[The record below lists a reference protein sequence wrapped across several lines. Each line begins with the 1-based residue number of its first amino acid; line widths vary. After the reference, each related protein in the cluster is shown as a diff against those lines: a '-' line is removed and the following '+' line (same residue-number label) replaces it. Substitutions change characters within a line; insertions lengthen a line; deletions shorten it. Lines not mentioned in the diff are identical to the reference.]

1 MSAVPL
7 ESRREVVEGS
17 IRKKWVAMLA
27 SVFALCLVLA
37 GCGGDPAKNY
47 VGDWKLTGME
57 ENGEAT
63 SADDIK
69 LMEDMGLSVTMSV
82 KEDKT
87 FSMNVMG
94 EEMSGTWDAKSAS
107 EATYVTLAEYPFAM

>member
-1 MSAVPL
+1 M
-7 ESRREVVEGS
+7 
-17 IRKKWVAMLA
+17 
-27 SVFALCLVLA
+27 LA
-37 GCGGDPAKNY
+37 GCAGGGDAAKNY
-47 VGDWKLTGME
+47 VGDWKLVGME

-94 EEMSGTWDAKSAS
+94 EEMSGPRSPSRGRAFPSLSPTA
-107 EATYVTLAEYPFAM
+107 F